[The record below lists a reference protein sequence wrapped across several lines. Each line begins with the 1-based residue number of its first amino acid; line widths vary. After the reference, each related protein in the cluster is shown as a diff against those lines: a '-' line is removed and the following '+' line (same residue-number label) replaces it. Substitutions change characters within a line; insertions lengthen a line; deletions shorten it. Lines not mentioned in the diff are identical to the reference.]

1 MKVIGGLGCVS
12 AGAELPEQF
21 ASTQWTTTVAI
32 LFCKVLCDT
41 GYFHP

>member
-1 MKVIGGLGCVS
+1 MKVIGGLGRGS

-21 ASTQWTTTVAI
+21 ASTPRNTTVAI
-32 LFCKVLCDT
+32 LFCKMLCDT

>member
-12 AGAELPEQF
+12 AEAELPEQF
-21 ASTQWTTTVAI
+21 ASMPWNTTVAI
-32 LFCKVLCDT
+32 LFCKMLCDT